1 MAGDAPDFSVGTVD
15 LSPIM
20 VNTMPILK
28 NYPGGNVFYFDNF
41 EGSDVTWEITKEEGA
56 DYGFA
61 EIDKTH
67 AYIGAG
73 CARLYRNENKYV
85 VIMLSRHFQFRL
97 SDTMGVEFS
106 YMLSDKDNARAEFRY
121 DYKIDNTRYTFY
133 IGFTKYYIIISTSHG
148 SFYLNY
154 SSINDLGWMAWCNV
168 KVIINTKDH
177 RYVRLYYGKDVFDI
191 DQPAQTSSDAD
202 VEFPHLRLGFSSS
215 WDGNP
220 GKNLWLD
227 KIILTDDETI

>member
-1 MAGDAPDFSVGTVD
+1 MAGDAPDFSVGTVG

-28 NYPGGNVFYFDNF
+28 NHPGGNVFYFDNF
-41 EGSDVTWEITKEEGA
+41 EGSNITWEIAKDYGA

-73 CARLYRNENKYV
+73 CVRLYRNENQV
-85 VIMLSRHFQFRL
+85 VYIRLDRRFQFRS
-97 SDTMGVEFS
+97 SDTIGIEFS
-106 YMLSDKDNARAEFRY
+106 FMLSDKSQARAEIRY
-121 DYKIDNTRYTFY
+121 EYKIGGTFY
-133 IGFTKYYIIISTSHG
+133 QFFIRFMENHIRVATSEGEIYYEY
-148 SFYLNY
+148 SFGNFLKNMVW
-154 SSINDLGWMAWCNV
+154 NNV

-191 DQPAQTSSDAD
+191 DHPSQMYSETGDL
-202 VEFPHLRLGFSSS
+202 FPCLHLGFRSYVN
-215 WDGNP
+215 GNGP
-220 GKNLWLD
+220 RNLWID
-227 KIILTDDETI
+227 KVILTDDETI

>member
-41 EGSDVTWEITKEEGA
+41 EGSNITWEIVKENNP

-61 EIDKTH
+61 EIDKTQ

-73 CARLYRNENKYV
+73 CARLYHNENQQV
-85 VIMLSRHFQFRL
+85 GIRLGRQFQFRSSDTIGIEFSFML
-97 SDTMGVEFS
+97 SDVMGVEVELIYEYKMWGTLYRFS
-106 YMLSDKDNARAEFRY
+106 ISLRESCVAFPTPEGSYFYPYSPGNGLSNMTW
-121 DYKIDNTRYTFY
+121 N
-133 IGFTKYYIIISTSHG
+133 
-148 SFYLNY
+148 
-154 SSINDLGWMAWCNV
+154 NV

-177 RYVRLYYGKDVFDI
+177 RFVRLYYGKDVFDI
-191 DQPAQTSSDAD
+191 DHPAMTLTEPGDESPLLHIGCYFGISG
-202 VEFPHLRLGFSSS
+202 FPAKS
-215 WDGNP
+215 
-220 GKNLWLD
+220 LWID
-227 KIILTDDETI
+227 KVILTDDETI